1 MEDKTKIVI
10 SGEWVM
16 VTRTEKIGLQITSL
30 LLISSG
36 VIIASLLGLFLFPGL
51 VVSVLGSGM
60 LLYVTFVL
68 KIQPNILPGLY
79 NLSTTFEAGIL
90 TLQIQ
95 RVTKYLFLF
104 NVVLVIVKIISLT
117 ALFQ

>member
-1 MEDKTKIVI
+1 MN
-10 SGEWVM
+10 GERLM
-16 VTRTEKIGLQITSL
+16 VTRTERIGLQITC
-30 LLISSG
+30 LLIVSSG
-36 VIIASLLGLFLFPGL
+36 VIIASLLGIFLFPGL
-51 VVSVLGSGM
+51 VVSALSSGM

-68 KIQPNILPGLY
+68 KIRPDIPPGLY
-79 NLSTTFEAGIL
+79 NSSTTFEAGIL

-104 NVVLVIVKIISLT
+104 NVFLVITKIISLT

>member
-1 MEDKTKIVI
+1 
-10 SGEWVM
+10 M

-51 VVSVLGSGM
+51 VVSTLGSAM
-60 LLYVTFVL
+60 LVYVTLVL
-68 KIQPNILPGLY
+68 KIRSEIVPGLY
-79 NLSTTFEAGIL
+79 HSSTTFEAGTL

-95 RVTKYLFLF
+95 QVMKYLFLF
-104 NVVLVIVKIISLT
+104 NVFLVIVKIISLT
-117 ALFQ
+117 VFFQ